1 MAIYLVRHGQ
11 STGNAGGFLQGSLD
25 YELSELGTQQAEA
38 LGNWLAGRGLQPA
51 VIHTSPLKRART
63 TAEILATALGAAAP
77 QPREELREYFAGELQ
92 GISYEQMVERFP
104 QHAARTLEERGEFKP
119 YGGESRAE
127 MHARLKKFIAAVQDN
142 HVQDDILVVGHGGCL
157 YQLICLWCGWPTPNH
172 IFTHLSNCC
181 CMKLQ
186 LREVSGHTAA
196 EIQWFVPLEIHSPE
210 LYLAMS
216 SAERRVE

>member
-1 MAIYLVRHGQ
+1 MAIYLIRHGQ
-11 STGNAGGFLQGSLD
+11 SLGNAGGFLQGTLD
-25 YELSELGTQQAEA
+25 YELSDLGIRQAQA
-38 LGNWLAGRGLQPA
+38 LGGWLDGRGLKPSA
-51 VIHTSPLKRART
+51 IYTSPLKRALM
-63 TAEILATALGAAAP
+63 TAEVLADNLGMAGLI
-77 QPREELREYFAGELQ
+77 PREELREYNAGELE
-92 GISYEQMVERFP
+92 GISYDEMLARFP

-127 MHARLKKFIAAVQDN
+127 MHARLKRFVVDVQDN
-142 HVQDDILVVGHGGCL
+142 HRQDDILVVGHGGCL

-181 CMKLQ
+181 CMKLT

-196 EIQWFVPLEIHSPE
+196 EIEWFVSLELCAPE

-216 SAERRVE
+216 RAERRVE